1 MKKYFNYITT
11 LPDFIE
17 MQRVSFCWFLSYGL
31 TNELLNFSSVFDFS
45 GNIEYVF
52 FGQEYKLVKPIYNIL
67 SAKRYTK
74 NYVTQLL
81 MPIEIRNK
89 KINTI
94 MRQGQL
100 TIANLPLMTTYATF
114 IINGCERIIV
124 SQVIRSPGIYFEK
137 NKKQKRRKINKLIL
151 SNDYHKLRSFT
162 QTSIG
167 LLKNPD
173 LTFLSPIQ
181 EKYQISQ
188 NVLKKENLHRD
199 LQFLQI
205 FRIYRIILRTL
216 NFKSQKQKIKNFF
229 KWLSFKNFFSTK
241 KNANTML
248 NIINFINYFNIH
260 LRYLKKY

>member
-1 MKKYFNYITT
+1 MKKNFNYITT

-31 TNELLNFSSVFDFS
+31 TDELLNFSSVFDFS
-45 GNIEYVF
+45 GSIQYLF
-52 FGQEYKLVKPIYNIL
+52 FGQEYKLIKPIYSML

-89 KINTI
+89 KINSV

-114 IINGCERIIV
+114 VINGCERIIV

-137 NKKQKRRKINKLIL
+137 NKKQKKRKINKLIL
-151 SNDYHKLRSFT
+151 SNDFHKLRSFT
-162 QTSIG
+162 RISIG

-173 LTFLSPIQ
+173 LTFLSLIQ
-181 EKYQISQ
+181 EESTIYQKA
-188 NVLKKENLHRD
+188 LRKEN
-199 LQFLQI
+199 F
-205 FRIYRIILRTL
+205 IYV
-216 NFKSQKQKIKNFF
+216 K
-229 KWLSFKNFFSTK
+229 
-241 KNANTML
+241 
-248 NIINFINYFNIH
+248 
-260 LRYLKKY
+260 